1 MSQLI
6 HNPAKM
12 TKEDKKRAWL
22 ITGVYLLIAM
32 IYLGAF
38 QSPQTGWVPDK
49 KGDSF
54 VVDFGRT
61 VTVDRTLLFGGLGPV
76 WGCFGSLDIEAEKDG
91 AFVPFTNLDME
102 ALFRWSY
109 SEQGVVT
116 NRLRIT
122 AKEQQPKKDGKITGY
137 WQAEYR
143 ELAFYH
149 GKEQLSGFQIT
160 ELNGAAGVENL
171 FDEQDIVPY
180 RPSILHSTYFDE
192 VYFPRTALEQL
203 KNWPVIYE
211 NTHPPLGKDIMSVGI
226 AIMGMTPF
234 GWRFLGT
241 IFGALMLP
249 LMFAMAKR
257 LFKDSFWATFCTL
270 FFAADFMH
278 FTQTRIGTV
287 DGYLIFFIMAAYYFM
302 LVYLDEPSYEKGFWR
317 SVKPLFFSGIFLGLA
332 GAVKWIGLY
341 AAFGLA
347 ILFFLSRSFEF
358 KEFKNYQNRNKLLP
372 GHKFEGVGKWLNK
385 YLYLT
390 GLLCLVLFVLVPAI
404 VYTLS
409 YLAVPHHDASKSFLT
424 WVFESQKNMYDYHK
438 GVTAPHPYYAFW
450 YEWPLDLRPIFFYD
464 ASSLLRPPLD
474 EAIASF
480 GNPIVWW
487 SGFLG
492 FLAIL
497 VMLVYQYT
505 AGKKKGKTP
514 DKLLFFPLIAYLAQ
528 YVPWIFSP
536 RKMTFIYHYFSCT
549 PFLILMAGIL
559 FRFLEKEGIMKRKSI
574 KIVLIVSMALF
585 VVYYP
590 LMSGIP
596 VPRLW
601 LDGLR
606 ILPRWEW

>member
-1 MSQLI
+1 MIELSQ
-6 HNPAKM
+6 NPARM
-12 TKEDKKRAWL
+12 TLADRKRAWL
-22 ITGVYLLIAM
+22 IAA
-32 IYLGAF
+32 IYLAVAMVWLGSF
-38 QSPQTGWVPDK
+38 RSPQTGWTPEK

-54 VVDFGRT
+54 IVDFGRE

-76 WGCFGSLDIEAEKDG
+76 WGCFGSLEISAEKDG
-91 AFVPFTNLDME
+91 EFVSFTNLDME
-102 ALFRWSY
+102 ALFRWAY
-109 SEQGVVT
+109 SQEGVVT

-122 AKEQQPKKDGKITGY
+122 TAEQAPKSDGKKTGF

-143 ELAFYH
+143 ELAFFH
-149 GKEQLSGFQIT
+149 GREQLSGFT
-160 ELNGAAGVENL
+160 VTDVKGAPGVEKL

-180 RPSILHSTYFDE
+180 RPNVLHNTYFDE

-211 NTHPPLGKDIMSVGI
+211 NTHPPLGKDIMQVGI

-234 GWRFLGT
+234 GWRWLGA
-241 IFGALMLP
+241 IVGALMLP

-257 LFKDSFWATFCTL
+257 LFKDSYWATFCTL

-287 DGYLIFFIMAAYYFM
+287 DSYLIIFIMASYYFM
-302 LVYLDEPSYEKGFWR
+302 LVYLDEPAYEKGFWKSIR
-317 SVKPLFFSGIFLGLA
+317 PLALSGLFLGLA
-332 GAVKWIGLY
+332 GAVKWIGFY
-341 AAFGLA
+341 AVFGLA
-347 ILFFLSRSFEF
+347 FLFFYSRTVEYR
-358 KEFKNYQNRNKLLP
+358 EFKNRQNRERLEPKE
-372 GHKFEGVGKWLNK
+372 KVQGVGKWVVK
-385 YLYLT
+385 YFYLT
-390 GLLCLVLFVLVPAI
+390 CLICIILFIVVPAA

-409 YLAVPHHDASKSFLT
+409 YLPVPHHDKTKTFLQ
-424 WVFESQKNMYDYHK
+424 WVVDSQKSMYEYHK
-438 GVTAPHPYYAFW
+438 SVTSPHPYYSFW
-450 YEWPLDLRPIFFYD
+450 YEWPFDIRPIFFYD
-464 ASSLLRPPLD
+464 AALLKPPFD

-487 SGFLG
+487 SG
-492 FLAIL
+492 L
-497 VMLVYQYT
+497 VGMFSIFIMMIWQYT
-505 AGKKKGKTP
+505 AGRRKGKEP
-514 DKLLFFPLIAYLAQ
+514 DKLLWFPVVGWMSQYL
-528 YVPWIFSP
+528 PWIFSP

-559 FRFLEKEGIMKRKSI
+559 FRFLEKEGIMKRKSTNI
-574 KIVLIVSMALF
+574 LLCITVALF